1 MFVHNY
7 CYNGSRRYDRSVIA
21 SLVESSLDSVFAEC
35 EKAYHRLSTEFF
47 RGDDPVGKKL
57 IADLESYSYLCESL
71 IRKEHIFS
79 INETV
84 KDMNTGSFV
93 GQNVT

>member
-1 MFVHNY
+1 MF
-7 CYNGSRRYDRSVIA
+7 S
-21 SLVESSLDSVFAEC
+21 VESSLDSVFAEC

-57 IADLESYSYLCESL
+57 ITDLETYSYVCESL
-71 IRKEHIFS
+71 IRKERVFS

-84 KDMNTGSFV
+84 KDMNTGSRFDRKMM
-93 GQNVT
+93 

>member
-1 MFVHNY
+1 M
-7 CYNGSRRYDRSVIA
+7 
-21 SLVESSLDSVFAEC
+21 
-35 EKAYHRLSTEFF
+35 STEFF

-93 GQNVT
+93 GQIVT

>member
-1 MFVHNY
+1 MKTVLE
-7 CYNGSRRYDRSVIA
+7 SVG
-21 SLVESSLDSVFAEC
+21 AEAED
-35 EKAYHRLSTEFF
+35 EKIE
-47 RGDDPVGKKL
+47 KL

>member
-1 MFVHNY
+1 MF
-7 CYNGSRRYDRSVIA
+7 S
-21 SLVESSLDSVFAEC
+21 VESSLESVFAEC

-57 IADLESYSYLCESL
+57 IADLESYSYICESL
-71 IRKEHIFS
+71 IRKERVFS

-84 KDMNTGSFV
+84 KDMNTGFLF
-93 GQNVT
+93 GRKMT